1 MVSSDYLKGDIPI
14 IISDNLSGNPDLRN
28 ENGVF
33 SRFMDLKARG
43 NVQNA
48 MVLTYI
54 GWRPEGGVLSA
65 VAISEIMGDSIGAA
79 GPGP

>member
-1 MVSSDYLKGDIPI
+1 MVSSDYLKGDIPV

-33 SRFMDLKARG
+33 SPFKDLKARG

-48 MVLTYI
+48 MVLTLHWVEARRRSPKCR
-54 GWRPEGGVLSA
+54 GHLWD
-65 VAISEIMGDSIGAA
+65 MGDSIGAA